1 MSAEKA
7 GWVLA
12 QSIRFRRESLLCL
25 VLCVAVVLGA
35 SISACSNSKPIHIGY
50 LGGLTGGAASL
61 GLEGREGVT
70 LAIDAINEAG
80 GIGGRQIE
88 LIVRNGSQDATTA
101 KKAVRELVEEG
112 CVAIIG
118 PMTSSLAEPV
128 AAVAAEEGIAVIS
141 PTVSTDEMTGRADAF
156 FRVYPDNSSAARE
169 LASIVK
175 KRPGVT
181 TISVLYDTSN
191 SAHTVTWMD
200 YFSTAF
206 EATFPGGVLARVP
219 FASENAIDFQ
229 QLASQ
234 VALGNPNA
242 LLILANSRD
251 TGLACQ
257 RVRATGYD
265 GLIVTSEW
273 SSTEDVIAHGGHSVE
288 GVLFLS
294 TFDRDSTYQAYLDVA
309 ARCESRYGHELGFAG
324 VHGYECAQILATV
337 FETST
342 ERAAVLAQLSAPAT
356 YDCIQGSLELDAH
369 GDVVRP
375 YYLSTVSEGKLVG
388 VR

>member
-1 MSAEKA
+1 M
-7 GWVLA
+7 
-12 QSIRFRRESLLCL
+12 
-25 VLCVAVVLGA
+25 
-35 SISACSNSKPIHIGY
+35 SACSNSKPIRIGY
-50 LGGLTGGAASL
+50 IGGLTDGAASL

-80 GIGGRQIE
+80 GIDGRQIE
-88 LIVRNGSQDATTA
+88 LIVRNDSQGIPTA

-156 FRVYPDNSSAARE
+156 FRVYPDNSSAARR

-175 KRPGVT
+175 ERPGVK

-191 SAHTVTWMD
+191 SAHTLTWMEH
-200 YFSTAF
+200 FSTAF
-206 EATFPGGVLARVP
+206 EATLPGGVLSRVP
-219 FASENAIDFQ
+219 FASGSAADFQ
-229 QLASQ
+229 QLTSQ
-234 VALGNPNA
+234 VTTGNPDA

-257 RVRATGYD
+257 RLRAEDYD

-273 SSTEDVIAHGGHSVE
+273 SSTEDIIAHGGRSVE

-294 TFDRDSTYQAYLDVA
+294 
-309 ARCESRYGHELGFAG
+309 
-324 VHGYECAQILATV
+324 
-337 FETST
+337 
-342 ERAAVLAQLSAPAT
+342 
-356 YDCIQGSLELDAH
+356 
-369 GDVVRP
+369 
-375 YYLSTVSEGKLVG
+375 
-388 VR
+388 